1 MAPFSVDANIVRQM
15 ADDDTRFAGVKR
27 LGVDEL
33 VWQHLPAGLQQG
45 LGRPQP
51 RHGAQLHAAANL
63 GRDVREPVLSQFLQ
77 VFGGRSLTPTGSGK
91 GDGAGLGAVAGRAAG
106 GARGFRE

>member
-1 MAPFSVDANIVRQM
+1 M

-77 VFGGRSLTPTGSGK
+77 VSGGRSLSS
-91 GDGAGLGAVAGRAAG
+91 RAAG
-106 GARGFRE
+106 GAGLVVRVVFLVWWLTWESLQTGCLEALDRLMMFRR

>member
-1 MAPFSVDANIVRQM
+1 M

-77 VFGGRSLTPTGSGK
+77 VFGGRSLSSR
-91 GDGAGLGAVAGRAAG
+91 AAAG
-106 GARGFRE
+106 GACGGSVVWWLTWESLQTGCLEALDRLMMFRR